1 MLNGQIA
8 AALQCEV
15 KVIGGISLSRHLRF
29 ALPVSAGW
37 PSAEG
42 ALDIGVGGELFS
54 RLRVLSPRQVRRAVR
69 GRKAAGPWPE
79 CAPAKSKN

>member
-15 KVIGGISLSRHLRF
+15 KLIGGISLSRHLRF
-29 ALPVSAGW
+29 APSASAEW
-37 PSAEG
+37 PAAEG
-42 ALDIGVGGELFS
+42 ARDIGVARELFS
-54 RLRVLSPRQVRRAVR
+54 GLRALSPRQVRRAVR